1 MWHMKVLAVPTYSP
15 VMFPKQTRN
24 KNITEEMCV
33 KRNTKAIRATIV
45 AVEKQ
50 HVLHIQTVFL

>member
-1 MWHMKVLAVPTYSP
+1 MKVLAVPTYSP